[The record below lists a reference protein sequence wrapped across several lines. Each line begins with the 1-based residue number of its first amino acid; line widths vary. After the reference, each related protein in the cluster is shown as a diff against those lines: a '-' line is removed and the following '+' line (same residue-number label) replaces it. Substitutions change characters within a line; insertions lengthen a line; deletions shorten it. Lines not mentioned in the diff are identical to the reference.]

1 MNKKWTKI
9 ISAALIITLAGSL
22 AACGEKEQQAEKKGD
37 TKSSSVPKG
46 RYVEQEIKFDNTD
59 IFRTTG
65 SSSQERMAPDDVI
78 LEMKGLD
85 NGNLRIAARTGI
97 FDSADKGETWTPWQE
112 MPQEMKDDL
121 SVEYGLNFLTIS
133 GDGRIFYGTRGEQ
146 TVYKLVQTDGTI
158 QTVNP
163 ELPAENA
170 DESGESGQSAMRR
183 SIGFAYFTDF
193 GDFLCADSDNLYQLD
208 GETYQL
214 KHTFEQEVVQEEEIM
229 GDTSYICAG
238 DSLYTVSRDMNIK
251 DDGNIEYDNT
261 RVTAYDLKTQ
271 EEKGEQESLG
281 NFLQNELSDI
291 GVTISGA
298 DGKSLYFVN
307 QSGIYRF
314 MTEGTAAEKIFTGS
328 MGQMNSPASSIIKT
342 AVLTDGTVV
351 IHYYIDG
358 QERMFR
364 YVYDA
369 NASVKPEHT
378 LTVYSLYETPYVR
391 QLITSFQTGHPDVM
405 LEYET
410 GMTGDDAVTRTD
422 ALKTLNTNIM
432 AGEGPDILMLDG
444 LPISSYTEKGLLMDI
459 QDILKETDKEEGLFT
474 NITDAYKTDKA
485 VCAVP
490 TSFTVPLLI
499 GKQSIL
505 SNTKNLDDLA
515 LAAEQERADRP
526 EASHVLGTMT
536 DTTLLLALLPSSSPS
551 WITENGTMDKEKLT
565 EFFENAKRIADAQNA
580 PDIYESQ
587 LISETETLNLAPFMT
602 SAELNTLD
610 MGYTGSHMTLGN
622 LMKMQGLVNILSIAK
637 YLGDGSYQNA
647 PGQSENVFIPIAPV
661 GISSKTG
668 SGEIA
673 KDFIRYL
680 LKEGQRSSAVSSWPV
695 NKTACSEKLELP
707 DSFTAGMRHMESDVD
722 GSSYDME
729 FISPS
734 KEDIAAMKTM
744 METLT
749 TPAVTDEMI
758 NRTVI
763 TEGIKC
769 LSGEAS
775 VADTVDAILKKLN
788 LYLAE

>member
-1 MNKKWTKI
+1 MNKKWTKM
-9 ISAALIITLAGSL
+9 ISAALIITLAASL
-22 AACGEKEQQAEKKGD
+22 VACGEKEQQAEKKGD

-65 SSSQERMAPDDVI
+65 SSSEEWIAPDDVI

-121 SVEYGLNFLTIS
+121 SVEYGLEFLSIA

-158 QTVNP
+158 QTVDT

-170 DESGESGQSAMRR
+170 DESRQSAMRQ
-183 SIGFAYFTDF
+183 SMGFAYFTDF
-193 GDFLCADSDNLYQLD
+193 GDFLCADFENLYQLD
-208 GETYQL
+208 GETFQL
-214 KHTFEQEVVQEEEIM
+214 KHTFEKEVVQGEEIM
-229 GDTSYICAG
+229 GDTSYVCAG
-238 DSLYTVSRDMNIK
+238 DSLYTISRDMDIT

-261 RVTAYDLKTQ
+261 KVTVYDLETQ
-271 EEKGEQESLG
+271 EEKGEQEALG
-281 NFLQNELSDI
+281 DFLQNELSDI
-291 GVTISGA
+291 GVSMPGA
-298 DGKSLYFVN
+298 DGKSLYFIN

-314 MTEGTAAEKIFTGS
+314 MTDGTAAEKIFTGS
-328 MGQMNSPASSIIKT
+328 MGQMNSPVSSVVNT
-342 AVLTDGTVV
+342 TVLTDGTVV

-378 LTVYSLYETPYVR
+378 LTVYSLYDTPYVR
-391 QLITSFQTGHPDVM
+391 QLITSFQSGHPDVM

-474 NITDAYKTDKA
+474 NITDAYKSDGA

-490 TSFTVPLLI
+490 TSFAVPLLI
-499 GKQSIL
+499 GKQSLL
-505 SNTKNLDDLA
+505 SNIKNLDDLA

-526 EASHVLGTMT
+526 EVSHVLGTMT
-536 DTTLLLALLPSSSPS
+536 NTTLLLALLPSSSPS
-551 WITENGTMDKEKLT
+551 WIAEDGTMDQEKLT
-565 EFFENAKRIADAQNA
+565 DFFENAKKIADAQNA
-580 PDIYESQ
+580 PDEYESP
-587 LISETETLNLAPFMT
+587 LISDTQLLDITPFMT
-602 SAELNTLD
+602 SASLNALE
-610 MGYTGSHMTLGN
+610 MGHTDSHITLGN
-622 LMKMQGLVNILSIAK
+622 LMNVEGLANVLNMAK
-637 YLGDGSYQNA
+637 YLGDGSYKSA
-647 PGQSENVFIPIAPV
+647 PGQSADVFIPIAPV

-673 KDFIRYL
+673 KDFIRYF
-680 LKEGQRSSAVSSWPV
+680 LKEGQQSSALSSWPV
-695 NKTACSEKLELP
+695 NKTAFADKLKMPSNYPL
-707 DSFTAGMRHMESDVD
+707 GMRHVENDVD
-722 GSSYDME
+722 GSSFDME
-729 FISPS
+729 FISPT
-734 KEDIAAMKTM
+734 EEEINAMKDVM
-744 METLT
+744 DTLT
-749 TPAVTDEMI
+749 TPTVTDEMI